1 MRRCE
6 SNEEETEVEGDVGDL
21 IHPLSWEKA
30 EREYR
35 RKLLEQEEDRETKA
49 RIAVDHADV
58 EAVAGSLPK
67 RSLWQSIVDEREM

>member
-49 RIAVDHADV
+49 RIAADRADV